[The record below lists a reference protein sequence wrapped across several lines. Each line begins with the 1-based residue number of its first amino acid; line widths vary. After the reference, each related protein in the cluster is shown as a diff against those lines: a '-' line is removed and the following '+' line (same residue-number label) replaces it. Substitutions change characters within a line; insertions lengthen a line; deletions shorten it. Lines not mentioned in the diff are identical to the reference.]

1 MQAPARTYLF
11 FTFDKAYAA
20 FLVSY
25 WLILFIGKL
34 DCFFLLLNT
43 IFNWL
48 TFKISCQIC
57 GCNIHNA
64 LKCLRQMELSG
75 WEETMISNMI
85 LRR

>member
-43 IFNWL
+43 IFN
-48 TFKISCQIC
+48 
-57 GCNIHNA
+57 
-64 LKCLRQMELSG
+64 
-75 WEETMISNMI
+75 
-85 LRR
+85 